1 MSSITVDTR
10 LIGGAFRE
18 WTPKLRLDF
27 GSKAKKLGDDDFFE
41 FCRDNADARIEMD
54 ANGDIEIM
62 PPTGSETGIKNFKLT
77 TKFGNWVEKDASG
90 EGFDSS
96 TGFKLPN
103 GAKRSPDLSWVTL
116 EKWNAIPKAKRKK
129 FAPVCPDFVV
139 ELRSETDSLIK
150 LQTKMEEYIENGA
163 SLGWLIDAAK
173 RKVYVYRQDAKVEIL
188 NNPKEISG
196 ENLLKGFTLNLK
208 EIWE

>member
-10 LIGGAFRE
+10 LIGGMFRE
-18 WTPKLRLDF
+18 YTPKLRLDF
-27 GSKAKKLGDDDFFE
+27 GNKAKKLSDDDFFE
-41 FCRDNADARIEMD
+41 FCRENADARIEMD

-77 TKFGNWVEKDASG
+77 TKFGVWVEKDGSG

-96 TGFKLPN
+96 TGFTLPS
-103 GAKRSPDLSWVTL
+103 GAKRSPDLSWIKL

-139 ELRSETDSLIK
+139 ELRSETDSLEK
-150 LQTKMEEYIENGA
+150 LQEKMKEYIENGA
-163 SLGWLIDAAK
+163 SLGWLIDAGK
-173 RKVYVYRQDAKVEIL
+173 RKVYVYRPEKEVEIMR
-188 NNPKEISG
+188 NPTEISG
-196 ENLLKGFTLNLK
+196 EPLLKGFVLNLK